1 MTLTLKESIIINMI
15 KMQREIIPVHV
26 FEEIVTLGEGYKAEF
41 KATLPSSFSIAKSLC
56 AFANSK
62 GGNLFVGINESGIT
76 VGVKNK
82 KSELDKLEE
91 ALPLILPIP
100 EFTVK
105 TVTYKKHDI
114 LFIEIKEGKNKPYF
128 VSDDSKTQAYIREGD
143 TNSPAGKKELKT
155 YFKNSD
161 PSGRNKK
168 GLKNDEKIVMNLFEQ
183 ERRLH
188 FKQIAKKFNY
198 SERRLKKILV
208 NLARLGVINPSHTE
222 ENVYYVVSF
231 KKELKNDG

>member
-1 MTLTLKESIIINMI
+1 MI
-15 KMQREIIPVHV
+15 KMQREIIPADV

-62 GGNLFVGINESGIT
+62 GGNLFVGINDTGIT
-76 VGVKNK
+76 VGVNNK

-91 ALPLILPIP
+91 ALPLILPRP

-105 TVTYKKHDI
+105 TVAYKAHNI
-114 LFIEIKEGKNKPYF
+114 MYIEIKEGKNKPYY
-128 VSDDSKTQAYIREGD
+128 VSDDSKTQAYIRAGD

-155 YFKNSD
+155 YMKNRD
-161 PSGRNKK
+161 QSGRNKK
-168 GLKNDEKIVMNLFEQ
+168 GLKNDEKIVKNLFEQ

-188 FKQIAKKFNY
+188 FEQIVKKFHF
-198 SERRLKKILV
+198 SERRVKKILV
-208 NLARLGVINPSHTE
+208 NLTRLGVINPSHNE
-222 ENVYYVVSF
+222 ENVYYVASS